1 MPGSVNDT
9 MPAPDA
15 DTMPAPDADTMPAP
29 DADTMPA
36 GETTPDL
43 HREIKLVRGLTW
55 SDKSQL
61 RILVDKGYDIPGII
75 PTVYYERRFDTR
87 ERGSEYI
94 SGIRSEEFP
103 EDIIMNKIP
112 EFEYQYTNFEI
123 DVSVDE
129 IKRLE
134 AEVIEFNNEAP
145 VEQEI
150 IESGEI
156 QSTPPRKPYP
166 ANGSQSTVAGASA
179 YSIGSN
185 FSPHASQRGTQLS
198 LAFNTV
204 GDQPQSQPPSQP
216 AWGTGRNQISQES
229 PMEPEQ
235 RKQRRNT
242 YKKRRKNRNSTFKK

>member
-1 MPGSVNDT
+1 M
-9 MPAPDA
+9 
-15 DTMPAPDADTMPAP
+15 
-29 DADTMPA
+29 
-36 GETTPDL
+36 
-43 HREIKLVRGLTW
+43 
-55 SDKSQL
+55 
-61 RILVDKGYDIPGII
+61 
-75 PTVYYERRFDTR
+75 
-87 ERGSEYI
+87 
-94 SGIRSEEFP
+94 
-103 EDIIMNKIP
+103 
-112 EFEYQYTNFEI
+112 
-123 DVSVDE
+123 
-129 IKRLE
+129 
-134 AEVIEFNNEAP
+134 
-145 VEQEI
+145 
-150 IESGEI
+150 

-204 GDQPQSQPPSQP
+204 GEQPPSQP

>member
-1 MPGSVNDT
+1 MPAPEGDT
-9 MPAPDA
+9 MPASVD
-15 DTMPAPDADTMPAP
+15 DTMPASVD
-29 DADTMPA
+29 DTMPA
-36 GETTPDL
+36 GQ
-43 HREIKLVRGLTW
+43 REIQLVRGLTW

-134 AEVIEFNNEAP
+134 AEVIEFNNE
-145 VEQEI
+145 
-150 IESGEI
+150 ESGEI

-204 GDQPQSQPPSQP
+204 GEQPPSQP
-216 AWGTGRNQISQES
+216 AWGIGRNQITQES

-235 RKQRRNT
+235 RKQRRTT